1 MASGDAHKDLILA
14 KKKRY
19 VRLKPSMMVP
29 TYNTVQHEH

>member
-14 KKKRY
+14 KKKEY
-19 VRLKPSMMVP
+19 VRLKSIMMVP